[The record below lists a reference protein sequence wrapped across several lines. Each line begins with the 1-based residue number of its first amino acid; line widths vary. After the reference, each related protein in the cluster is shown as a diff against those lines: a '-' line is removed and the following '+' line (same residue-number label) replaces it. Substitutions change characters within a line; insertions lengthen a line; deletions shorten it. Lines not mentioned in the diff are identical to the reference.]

1 MKAGVPSTYLICICV
16 GTLYH
21 AIFRVVAI
29 ATPMKTFFFVASPF
43 LRHICSVISGYSAPS
58 PNTIVCHSEPANDAN
73 LCHSD
78 ASYKYKNCAC
88 AGVLSLFLQSYG
100 RVRIHTGRLE
110 QVVCWLQ
117 LLPYE
122 AERRTAHAQRC
133 QAARLR
139 ARYRPVTPRRPSSSS
154 ELLLHGSWRVRT
166 CTCDCFVLRGQETGE
181 CMRSACK
188 GRDVNN

>member
-29 ATPMKTFFFVASPF
+29 ATPMKTFFLCGFAIFASY
-43 LRHICSVISGYSAPS
+43 LQCYQWLQCTLSQHNRLS
-58 PNTIVCHSEPANDAN
+58 PEPAKDAN

-100 RVRIHTGRLE
+100 RVRI
-110 QVVCWLQ
+110 
-117 LLPYE
+117 LPYE
-122 AERRTAHAQRC
+122 AETRTAQRC

-166 CTCDCFVLRGQETGE
+166 CTCDCFVLRDSRQETTKRH
-181 CMRSACK
+181 CVRSQGYRLPPRA
-188 GRDVNN
+188 GM

>member
-1 MKAGVPSTYLICICV
+1 LYLCRDIVPCHFSCRRNRYSNEDIFFC
-16 GTLYH
+16 GF
-21 AIFRVVAI
+21 AIF
-29 ATPMKTFFFVASPF
+29 ASY
-43 LRHICSVISGYSAPS
+43 LQCYQWLQCTLSQHNRLS
-58 PNTIVCHSEPANDAN
+58 PEPAKDAN

-122 AERRTAHAQRC
+122 AERRTAQRC

-139 ARYRPVTPRRPSSSS
+139 ARYRPVTPRRSSSSS
-154 ELLLHGSWRVRT
+154 ELLLQWFMACPYMYVRLLRAQGTGDRRVHAF
-166 CTCDCFVLRGQETGE
+166 CLQGQGCEQLTKTIE
-181 CMRSACK
+181 HTVR
-188 GRDVNN
+188 

>member
-1 MKAGVPSTYLICICV
+1 MVWRSEHRTWMKAGVPSTYLICICV

-100 RVRIHTGRLE
+100 RVRIHTGRLGSKQASRWCVGCSSCPMRPKHE
-110 QVVCWLQ
+110 QHSDVKPLVYA
-117 LLPYE
+117 PG
-122 AERRTAHAQRC
+122 T
-133 QAARLR
+133 
-139 ARYRPVTPRRPSSSS
+139 
-154 ELLLHGSWRVRT
+154 
-166 CTCDCFVLRGQETGE
+166 GQ
-181 CMRSACK
+181 
-188 GRDVNN
+188 

>member
-29 ATPMKTFFFVASPF
+29 ATPMKTFYFVASPF

-100 RVRIHTGRLE
+100 RVRI
-110 QVVCWLQ
+110 
-117 LLPYE
+117 LPYE
-122 AERRTAHAQRC
+122 AETRTAQRC

-166 CTCDCFVLRGQETGE
+166 CTCDCFVLRDSRQETTKRH
-181 CMRSACK
+181 CVRSQGYRLPPRA
-188 GRDVNN
+188 GM